1 MKLHEDKELFGE
13 FLREIYNR
21 TGIDLDI
28 LEKDYYVCMVLKEI
42 ALKQSEMNV
51 YFKGGT
57 AVYKI
62 LPTMNRFSEDI
73 DLTYKPEDSISKN
86 QNRKRLESTATE
98 YNIKGLKNINS
109 IKSKDSVTAFYE
121 YESAFN
127 EPAVPLQRN
136 GKIQIESTAF
146 TISEPTNEYTV
157 EPLILKL
164 ANENERKILNEK
176 YDIKEIKIKTIT
188 LERMFID
195 KIFAA
200 EFYYIRGNKNV
211 DFAKHVFDI
220 CTLLDN
226 KDISSFLKDKKRI
239 SKVVLYKRL
248 EERNRIGGVD
258 ENLKIKDFKYLN
270 EELSKERIE
279 AINILQDKYVLK
291 EEYKFKVDEIKNKL
305 KILKELF
312 ESYDM

>member
-28 LEKDYYVCMVLKEI
+28 LEKDYFVCMVLKEI

-98 YNIKGLKNINS
+98 YNIKGLKYINS

-164 ANENERKILNEK
+164 ANEN
-176 YDIKEIKIKTIT
+176 
-188 LERMFID
+188 
-195 KIFAA
+195 
-200 EFYYIRGNKNV
+200 
-211 DFAKHVFDI
+211 
-220 CTLLDN
+220 
-226 KDISSFLKDKKRI
+226 
-239 SKVVLYKRL
+239 
-248 EERNRIGGVD
+248 
-258 ENLKIKDFKYLN
+258 
-270 EELSKERIE
+270 
-279 AINILQDKYVLK
+279 
-291 EEYKFKVDEIKNKL
+291 
-305 KILKELF
+305 
-312 ESYDM
+312 